1 MDRSQTAEA
10 ISGRATG
17 VLFFAGFGTLWFCT
31 GLAAMHRLNL
41 GTGAVAA
48 IILAGLVVSALR
60 VLKRSSAL
68 PKQTVD
74 PEVEAQI
81 SRTFNRANTA
91 QWIAIPVAVVL
102 LNIVHQTAYI
112 VPAIATIVG
121 LHLFPLARAFRYPM
135 HYVTGALLVLWS
147 APPVRPQV
155 FRKTPRKPRQSV
167 VRALAK
173 NSCDSVSPWLKKSPS
188 LEPPNSAVVASKR
201 FDRPPGFGL

>member
-41 GTGAVAA
+41 GTGAIAA
-48 IILAGLVVSALR
+48 LILAALVIPALW
-60 VLKRSSAL
+60 VLKRASGL
-68 PKQTVD
+68 PKQTAN

-102 LNIVHQTAYI
+102 LNIVHQAAYI
-112 VPAIATIVG
+112 VPASRHHSRPASLSPGTCIPVS
-121 LHLFPLARAFRYPM
+121 H
-135 HYVTGALLVLWS
+135 ALRDRCP
-147 APPVRPQV
+147 AG
-155 FRKTPRKPRQSV
+155 SV
-167 VRALAK
+167 VGRKRIYFAPRERCISRRLGDVSHPAAQRCLHPGQRR
-173 NSCDSVSPWLKKSPS
+173 SCGRIPQPLGHFQRIPLCLCVLC
-188 LEPPNSAVVASKR
+188 
-201 FDRPPGFGL
+201 G

>member
-31 GLAAMHRLNL
+31 GLAAMHRLNV

-48 IILAGLVVSALR
+48 IILAGLVVPALW

-102 LNIVHQTAYI
+102 LNVVHQTAYI

-147 APPVRPQV
+147 AASV
-155 FRKTPRKPRQSV
+155 FVLPRENVASIGALGTSAILLLSAAYTLTNAA
-167 VRALAK
+167 RAAA
-173 NSCDSVSPWLKKSPS
+173 SVSKNATEAAP
-188 LEPPNSAVVASKR
+188 VGR
-201 FDRPPGFGL
+201 